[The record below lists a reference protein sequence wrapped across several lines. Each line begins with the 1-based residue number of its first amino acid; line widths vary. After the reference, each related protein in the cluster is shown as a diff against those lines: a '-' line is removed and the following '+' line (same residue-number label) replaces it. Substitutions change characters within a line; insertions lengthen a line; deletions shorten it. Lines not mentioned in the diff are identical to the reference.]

1 MDALSAL
8 SFFGLSM
15 GLFGLLGVAAVLW
28 GADSRPQI
36 GDDHVR

>member
-8 SFFGLSM
+8 SLFGLSM

-28 GADSRPQI
+28 GADSRPTI